1 MCWHPNTFPQEMI
14 HGETPANAL
23 LPLAP
28 GTTIE
33 AASPHPKPH
42 QSIQTKQ
49 VLSAESQ
56 PQHRLPSLRPH
67 RGWRELDSPACVTGT
82 LL

>member
-14 HGETPANAL
+14 HGESPANAL

-42 QSIQTKQ
+42 QSVQTSRSS
-49 VLSAESQ
+49 VLRASPSTGCPVSGHTGGGESWTAQ
-56 PQHRLPSLRPH
+56 P
-67 RGWRELDSPACVTGT
+67 V
-82 LL
+82 